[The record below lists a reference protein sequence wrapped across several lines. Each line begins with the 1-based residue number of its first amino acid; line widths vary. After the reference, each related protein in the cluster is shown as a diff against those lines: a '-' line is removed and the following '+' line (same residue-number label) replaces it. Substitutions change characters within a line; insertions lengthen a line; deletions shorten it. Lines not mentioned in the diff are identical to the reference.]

1 MFGMETQRDERSL
14 GELFAELSRQTSD
27 LVRQEVN
34 LAKAEMTQKAR
45 DMSKDAS
52 YIGAGG
58 ALAYAGL
65 LVLLAALVLLLD
77 IWIPMWVSAL
87 VVGIVVAAIGG
98 LLIMRGRDGLRK
110 TTVTPQQTVDTLK
123 EDVRWAKEQTT

>member
-1 MFGMETQRDERSL
+1 MDTQRDEPSL

-45 DMSKDAS
+45 EVGKDAG

-58 ALAYAGL
+58 AVAYAGL
-65 LVLLAALVLLLD
+65 LVLLAAIVLLLGV
-77 IWIPMWVSAL
+77 WIPMWLSAL
-87 VVGIVVAAIGG
+87 IVAVIVLGVGGF
-98 LLIMRGRDGLRK
+98 LIMRGRDGLSK
-110 TTVTPQQTVDTLK
+110 TSLTPQQTVETLK
-123 EDVRWAKEQTT
+123 EDVRWAKEQTS

>member
-1 MFGMETQRDERSL
+1 MEPQRDERSL
-14 GELFAELSRQTSD
+14 GDLFADLSRQTSE

-45 DMSKDAS
+45 EVSKDAGF
-52 YIGAGG
+52 IGAGG

-65 LVLLAALVLLLD
+65 LVLLAMLVLLLG
-77 IWIPMWVSAL
+77 IWIPMWLSAL
-87 VVGIVVAAIGG
+87 IVGVVVVAIGG
-98 LLIMRGRDGLRK
+98 FLILRGRDGLTK
-110 TTVTPQQTVDTLK
+110 TNLTPQQTVDTLK